1 MMTKTTH
8 SMLELGDGIYTV
20 ADIATILQLPSSKV
34 RRWLASYWNQYSWTI
49 DRSVAVNFQALVE
62 FYVLYHLG
70 EAGIKTAEV
79 IRAKAALT
87 EWFNVPFPFAQKKVV
102 ENIRTD
108 RYRIY
113 LELDGHIVSL
123 DGTKQLNLE
132 FIRQFFL
139 KLDFD
144 NASIALRFWPRG
156 KEKSIVVDPQHQFG
170 HPVISK
176 TNVYPET
183 IFGLYQGGETIPFI
197 CSAYNLTE
205 KDVND
210 AIEYCT
216 AA

>member
-1 MMTKTTH
+1 
-8 SMLELGDGIYTV
+8 MLELGDGIYTV
-20 ADIATILQLPSSKV
+20 ADIAAILQLPNSKV
-34 RRWLASYWNQYSWTI
+34 RRWLASYWNQYSWTV

-123 DGTKQLNLE
+123 DGTRQLNLE
-132 FIRQFFL
+132 SNHFSPHTNQ
-139 KLDFD
+139 
-144 NASIALRFWPRG
+144 
-156 KEKSIVVDPQHQFG
+156 KSR
-170 HPVISK
+170 
-176 TNVYPET
+176 
-183 IFGLYQGGETIPFI
+183 IFTPKFHSTYLINP
-197 CSAYNLTE
+197 
-205 KDVND
+205 
-210 AIEYCT
+210 
-216 AA
+216 